1 MKTMTVTKRIRLLLP
16 VFVLLAGGALAQK
29 QTIIEQSKDKSIHV
43 ELRTDEDGSTKTFK
57 KDYKTREEMLADDEL
72 KAFLE
77 ENKLDVHFYDND
89 KEEGLHTIILDQ
101 SQSPGVK
108 ERIHILSD
116 SDSLKSFFFDGSGTF
131 QFNGTDGAQ
140 SYVFRAPK
148 ASEDAVWM
156 FGGMDSLFSTK
167 LTPFDIDSLR
177 EVFGQRFEMGGDNG
191 YFFGWDSEDGDKHG
205 STIVLRKKITI
216 SKIEDNEASLD
227 QLPAK
232 KMEKLEPL
240 DLTYY
245 PNPNNGRFTLKMSL
259 QSTDPLQVSIV
270 DLSGKTIYDE
280 EIKTFDGRYS
290 KEFNLT
296 DQPAGIYLLQVLQ
309 GKSRLVRKIMIN

>member
-1 MKTMTVTKRIRLLLP
+1 MKTMTLTKRIRLLLP

-29 QTIIEQSKDKSIHV
+29 QTTIERSKDKRIHV

-57 KDYKTREEMLADDEL
+57 KEYKTREEMLADDEL
-72 KAFLE
+72 KAFLD
-77 ENKLDVHFYDND
+77 ENELDVQFYGNG
-89 KEEGLHTIILDQ
+89 KEEGGLHTIILD
-101 SQSPGVK
+101 QSPGVK

-148 ASEDAVWM
+148 DSEDAVWM

-177 EVFGQRFEMGGDNG
+177 EVFGQRLEMGGNNG
-191 YFFGWDSEDGDKHG
+191 YFFEWNSEDGDKHG

-227 QLPAK
+227 QLSSK

-240 DLTYY
+240 DLNYY
-245 PNPNNGRFTLKMSL
+245 PNPSHGHFTLKMSL
-259 QSTDPLQVSIV
+259 RSTDPLQVSIV
-270 DLSGKTIYDE
+270 DLSGKTIYEE

-296 DQPAGIYLLQVLQ
+296 DQPAGIYLLQVVQ

>member
-1 MKTMTVTKRIRLLLP
+1 MKTITLTKRIRLLLP
-16 VFVLLAGGALAQK
+16 VFVLLAGSAWAQK
-29 QTIIEQSKDKSIHV
+29 QTTIERSKDKSIHV

-57 KDYKTREEMLADDEL
+57 KEYKTREEMLADDEL

-77 ENKLDVHFYDND
+77 ENKLDVQFYGNG

-101 SQSPGVK
+101 SPGVN

-116 SDSLKSFFFDGSGTF
+116 SDSLKSFFFGGSGTF
-131 QFNGTDGAQ
+131 QFNGADGAQ

-148 ASEDAVWM
+148 DSEDAVWM
-156 FGGMDSLFSTK
+156 FGGMDSLFSKK
-167 LTPFDIDSLR
+167 LAPFDIDSLR
-177 EVFGQRFEMGGDNG
+177 EVFEQRFEMGDDNG
-191 YFFGWDSEDGDKHG
+191 YFFEWNSEDGDNHG

-227 QLPAK
+227 HLSSK

-240 DLTYY
+240 ELNYY

-259 QSTDPLQVSIV
+259 KSTDPLQVSIV
-270 DLSGKTIYDE
+270 DLSGKTIYEE

>member
-1 MKTMTVTKRIRLLLP
+1 MRVTKRIRLLLP
-16 VFVLLAGGALAQK
+16 AFVLLAGGAWAQK
-29 QTIIEQSKDKSIHV
+29 QTTIEQSKDKSIHV
-43 ELRTDEDGSTKTFK
+43 ELRTEENGSTKTFK
-57 KDYKTREEMLADDEL
+57 KEYETREEMLADEEL
-72 KAFLE
+72 KTFLD

-101 SQSPGVK
+101 APGVK

-116 SDSLKSFFFDGSGTF
+116 SDSLKSFFYDGSGTF
-131 QFNGTDGAQ
+131 QFNGTDGVR
-140 SYVFRAPK
+140 SYVFKMPK
-148 ASEDAVWM
+148 HSEDAVWS
-156 FGGMDSLFSTK
+156 FSGTDSLFRKELS
-167 LTPFDIDSLR
+167 LFDIDSLR
-177 EVFGQRFEMGGDNG
+177 EAFGQRFEMDGDNG
-191 YFFGWDSEDGDKHG
+191 YFFEWDSEDGNKHG

-227 QLPAK
+227 QLSAK
-232 KMEKLEPL
+232 KMERLEPL
-240 DLTYY
+240 ELNYY

-259 QSTDPLQVSIV
+259 KSTDPLQVSIV
-270 DLSGKTIYDE
+270 DLSGKTIYEE